1 MGVALG
7 AGWGQPGPRGRGL
20 NGAMLGS
27 GVKWIRDGRG
37 LSLYVRALLVKM
49 IKTFANGNGFLCPPL
64 HLQSLFFHLTF
75 LSIIELSEFL
85 LD

>member
-37 LSLYVRALLVKM
+37 LFPLYEGPAGEDDKDVCKWQW
-49 IKTFANGNGFLCPPL
+49 FSPL
-64 HLQSLFFHLTF
+64 ILWSLFSFNIF
-75 LSIIELSEFL
+75 V
-85 LD
+85 DN

>member
-37 LSLYVRALLVKM
+37 LSPYMRALLVKM
-49 IKTFANGNGFLCPPL
+49 IKMFTNGIDFME
-64 HLQSLFFHLTF
+64 FFF
-75 LSIIELSEFL
+75 I
-85 LD
+85 

>member
-1 MGVALG
+1 MALG

-37 LSLYVRALLVKM
+37 LSPYVRALLVKM
-49 IKTFANGNGFLCPPL
+49 IKMFANDNGFLHCIYRV
-64 HLQSLFFHLTF
+64 FFHLTF

>member
-37 LSLYVRALLVKM
+37 LSPYVRALLVKM
-49 IKTFANGNGFLCPPL
+49 IKMFANGNGFLHRL
-64 HLQSLFFHLTF
+64 YGVFFHLTF

>member
-37 LSLYVRALLVKM
+37 LSPYMRALLVKM
-49 IKTFANGNGFLCPPL
+49 IKMFANGIDFME
-64 HLQSLFFHLTF
+64 SFFHLTF

>member
-1 MGVALG
+1 MVALG

-37 LSLYVRALLVKM
+37 LSPYMRALLVKM
-49 IKTFANGNGFLCPPL
+49 IKMFANGNGSL
-64 HLQSLFFHLTF
+64 HCIYEVFFSF
-75 LSIIELSEFL
+75 NIFV
-85 LD
+85 DN

>member
-1 MGVALG
+1 MVGVALG

-37 LSLYVRALLVKM
+37 L
-49 IKTFANGNGFLCPPL
+49 FPLCEGPAGEDDKDVCKW
-64 HLQSLFFHLTF
+64 H
-75 LSIIELSEFL
+75 
-85 LD
+85 